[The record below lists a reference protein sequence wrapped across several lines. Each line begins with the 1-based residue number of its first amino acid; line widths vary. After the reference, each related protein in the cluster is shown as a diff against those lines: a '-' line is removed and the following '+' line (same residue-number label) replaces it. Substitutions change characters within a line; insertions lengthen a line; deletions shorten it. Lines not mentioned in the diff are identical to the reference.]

1 MIFIFKKQK
10 PKLRDWNILTLYLL
24 DNVMEFEN
32 YFERQKQFNHTKWI
46 DKGFGRLSAFSH
58 DGLEEFKK
66 KFFNLYLK

>member
-10 PKLRDWNILTLYLL
+10 PKHKGWDIVSDYLL
-24 DNVMEFEN
+24 DNIAEFEN

-58 DGLEEFKK
+58 DGLEEFKR